1 MRATLSLAVM
11 TAALAATPAS
21 AQDPQSFTQIEKGRY
36 LAILGDCAGCHT
48 APGGKPMAGGLPIGT
63 PFGNIIAP
71 NITSD
76 VDTGIGAMS
85 DDQFVA
91 ALQEG
96 RGKAGRRLYPAMPYI
111 YYSKM
116 SREDILAIRAYLNT
130 VQPVSNAV
138 VADQLPFPL
147 DQRAVMIVW
156 NALNFK
162 PGRFKPVEGKS
173 AEWNRGYYI
182 VEGPGH
188 CGACHTPKGV
198 LGGDKTKRL
207 YEGAAL
213 SGWFA
218 PALTPD
224 QRYGLA
230 SWSVEDIASYLKTG
244 ANKWTLA
251 SGPMADVITASTRF
265 MRDDDLK
272 AIATYLKDHGT
283 AEPDTAKPLAADS
296 AAMKAGAAI
305 YKDNCAACHRDDG
318 KGAPGLFPRLAG
330 GANVQSRDLTTLA
343 RVVLAG
349 SRAVATDGAPTAPAM
364 PSFAW
369 RLSDEEI
376 ANLLTY
382 VRNHW
387 GNAASAVSASEIAAH
402 RSQVTTSN

>member
-1 MRATLSLAVM
+1 MRAILSS
-11 TAALAATPAS
+11 AALATALATSPALS
-21 AQDPQSFTQIEKGRY
+21 QNPQDFSQIERGRY
-36 LAILGDCAGCHT
+36 LSILGDCAGCHT
-48 APGGKPMAGGLPIGT
+48 APGGKPMAGGLAIGT
-63 PFGNIIAP
+63 PFGKIIAP
-71 NITSD
+71 NITPD

-96 RGKAGRRLYPAMPYI
+96 RGKGGQRLYPAMPYI
-111 YYSKM
+111 YYTKM
-116 SREDILAIRAYLNT
+116 SREDILAIRAYLNSL
-130 VQPVSNAV
+130 QPVVNAV

-156 NALNFK
+156 NTLNFT
-162 PGRFKPVEGKS
+162 PGRFRPVEGKS
-173 AEWNRGYYI
+173 AEWNRGYFI

-188 CGACHTPKGV
+188 CGACHTPKGI

-224 QRYGLA
+224 ARSGLA
-230 SWSVEDIASYLKTG
+230 AWSVEDIATYLKTG

-251 SGPMADVITASTRF
+251 SGPMADVITASTKH
-265 MRDDDLK
+265 MRDDDLR
-272 AIATYLKDHGT
+272 AIATYLKDHGKP
-283 AEPDTAKPLAADS
+283 ARDTAKPLAGNG

-305 YKDNCAACHRDDG
+305 YKDNCSACHRDDG
-318 KGAPGLFPRLAG
+318 MGAPGLFPRLAG
-330 GANVQSRDLTTLA
+330 SANVQSRDVTTLA

-349 SRAVATDGAPTAPAM
+349 TRAVSTDAAPTAPAM
-364 PSFAW
+364 PSFSW
-369 RLSDEEI
+369 RLTDGEV

-382 VRNHW
+382 IRNGW
-387 GNAASAVSASEIAAH
+387 GNAASAVSASGIAGH
-402 RSQVTTSN
+402 RKQLASPN